1 MGNDVED
8 EAPIPL
14 ATREVVRNTG
24 SSKKAD
30 VAPASADPAK
40 AKKKSK
46 PTGNEGAL
54 KSKPNNKA
62 TAAPSLTPSKHY
74 KKPLDRHS
82 RSQKTD
88 SSKKIKAGWGDEKDE
103 LHGEAQG
110 LADAAE
116 ELEADDEQVVSQ
128 EPPKQ
133 SLSDYFAE
141 LQVKQANLDNQK
153 AVRQANEGA
162 EDKWTAAERI
172 EKQREAYIESSVAK
186 KNKQKAAK
194 EKKFL
199 DFEATFGD
207 SAPQQAPRG
216 ESQRGNFKR
225 GGRRGGAPAQS
236 GRKPASGK
244 PAGKPAAAK
253 PANLEKDFPSL

>member
-8 EAPIPL
+8 EAPVPL

-24 SSKKAD
+24 SSKKTD
-30 VAPASADPAK
+30 TAPASADPAK
-40 AKKKSK
+40 AKKKTK

-54 KSKPNNKA
+54 KAKPNNKA
-62 TAAPSLTPSKHY
+62 TAGPTLTPSKHY

-88 SSKKIKAGWGDEKDE
+88 SSKKIRAGWGDDKDE
-103 LHGEAQG
+103 LNGEAQG
-110 LADAAE
+110 AADAAE
-116 ELEADDEQVVSQ
+116 ELEADNEEASALAI
-128 EPPKQ
+128 PKQ
-133 SLSDYFAE
+133 SLSEYFAE
-141 LQVKQANLDNQK
+141 LQAKQAQLDGQK
-153 AVRQANEGA
+153 TTRQANAGS
-162 EDKWTAAERI
+162 EDKWTALEKI
-172 EKQREAYIESSVAK
+172 EKHLESFIESSVSK
-186 KNKQKAAK
+186 KTKLKASK

-199 DFEATFGD
+199 DIQATFGD
-207 SAPQQAPRG
+207 SKPQATPRG

-244 PAGKPAAAK
+244 PSGKPAVD
-253 PANLEKDFPSL
+253 EKNFPTL